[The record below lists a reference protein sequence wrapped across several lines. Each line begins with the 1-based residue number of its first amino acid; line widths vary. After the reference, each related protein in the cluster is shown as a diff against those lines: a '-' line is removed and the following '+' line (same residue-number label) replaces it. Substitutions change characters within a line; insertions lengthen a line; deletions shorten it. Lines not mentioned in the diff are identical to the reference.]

1 MFLLNEWWSFYFQK
15 FAPLYF
21 CTEWVSVHDLGMVI
35 SQIHFSFS
43 LLINPTSFLELFF
56 HIMCVGCVH
65 SILICSNTRD
75 RMKSVTLLMRLLLFP
90 QIRNTHC
97 KKYSVTFSI
106 CCRNF
111 TKNRSLC
118 GQLRFVWLR
127 TANTGRISQSTRVIS
142 FL

>member
-1 MFLLNEWWSFYFQK
+1 MFLLNEWWSIYFQK

-21 CTEWVSVHDLGMVI
+21 CTEWVSVHDLGTVI

-43 LLINPTSFLELFF
+43 LLIKPTSFLELFF

-97 KKYSVTFSI
+97 KKRFSYI
-106 CCRNF
+106 FNMLLVCFFWQFIKCNHNF
-111 TKNRSLC
+111 RLF
-118 GQLRFVWLR
+118 LDPVWLKND
-127 TANTGRISQSTRVIS
+127 T
-142 FL
+142 L